1 MSKIA
6 IFGDTAQDLTIEL
19 AKNHGIELIPYKLE
33 IDGKSYIDQ
42 VEIQS
47 REFYQGMDSY
57 NDLKTGTPGLQLV
70 IEVLDR
76 LKEENYTDA
85 IMITCSSKLTGMYN
99 VYNSVKHMYEG
110 INLHLIETDQIASST
125 ALVTIYA
132 AQLRDEGYKID
143 EILERINN
151 VLDKVNIFALF
162 RTLTY
167 VARGG
172 RFNKYKGM
180 LGNLLNIQPLLTPI
194 DGEVGIISRSRG
206 KKKSQNTLVESV
218 KEYIGDSKNYWLSI
232 FSADNDKELSEI
244 REKLKDEFAKAKFVL
259 KSELTPMLGVH
270 SGPKAVGVGILKF
283 D

>member
-6 IFGDTAQDLTIEL
+6 IFGDTSQDLTIDL
-19 AKNHGIELIPYKLE
+19 AKDHVIELIPYKLE

-42 VEIQS
+42 VEIKS

-57 NDLKTGTPGLQLV
+57 NDLKTGTPGLQEV
-70 IEVLDR
+70 IEALDR
-76 LKEENYTDA
+76 LKEEGCTDA

-110 INLHLIETDQIASST
+110 LNLHLVETDQIASST

-132 AQLRDEGYKID
+132 AQLRDEGYQVE
-143 EILERINN
+143 EILDRLNKI
-151 VLDKVNIFALF
+151 LDKVTIFALF
-162 RTLTY
+162 RTLSY
-167 VARGG
+167 ISNGG

-180 LGNLLNIQPLLTPI
+180 IGNLLNIQPLLTPI
-194 DGEVGIISRSRG
+194 DGEVGIIARARG
-206 KKKSQNTLVESV
+206 KKKSQNALVEAV

-232 FSADNDKELSEI
+232 FSADNDKEVMEV
-244 REKLKDEFAKAKFVL
+244 REKLKDEFSRAKFVL
-259 KSELTPMLGVH
+259 ESELTPMLGVH
-270 SGPKAVGVGILKF
+270 SGPEAVGVAILKF

>member
-1 MSKIA
+1 
-6 IFGDTAQDLTIEL
+6 
-19 AKNHGIELIPYKLE
+19 
-33 IDGKSYIDQ
+33 
-42 VEIQS
+42 
-47 REFYQGMDSY
+47 MDSY
-57 NDLKTGTPGLQLV
+57 NDLKTGTPGLQEV